1 MSAIFITG
9 STGFLGSYVVT
20 RLVTHHHRRVL
31 LMIRS
36 KNRKDAVEKLWKALQ
51 LHMDGAQFLQALER
65 IEIVQGDLLAKDL
78 GLSPAAKKRVLSQAS
93 SVLHIAASL
102 NRKSEKEC
110 LNVNLRGTL
119 SVIRLAREIVQA
131 RGGLD
136 RFSDVS
142 TIAVGGKR
150 QGEVVH
156 EDTAIEWNRS
166 DYDPY
171 ARTKKFCEHM
181 VEELL
186 PDVRQTV
193 FRPAAVM
200 GDSRF
205 PETTQFDMVR
215 AFVGLTD
222 MPVLPMDGNCR
233 QEIVNADWVGRAIAD
248 LHVKP
253 EPLHRIYHLSAGKAA
268 RTAHEIAAAMLASQP
283 DRRPP
288 RWAPRARG
296 AFQAT
301 VDQLAGLPRETF
313 GSAVYFGSLLK
324 VFWPYIT
331 NDTVFDNARAVAE
344 LGEAPTP
351 FTQYCG
357 ELYRWSKSVTF
368 EYPYRPLPELVARG
382 IEKEGVGA
390 WA

>member
-1 MSAIFITG
+1 MIFVTG
-9 STGFLGSYVVT
+9 STGFLGSYVVS
-20 RLVTHHHRRVL
+20 RLVTHHRRPVL

-36 KNRKDAVEKLWKALQ
+36 KSRKDAVEKLWKALQ
-51 LHMDGAQFLQALER
+51 LHLDGARFLEALER
-65 IEIVQGDLLAKDL
+65 IEIVQGDLLAPDL
-78 GLSPAAKKRVLSQAS
+78 GLSPAARERVLSQAS

-119 SVIRLAREIVQA
+119 SVIRLARAIAER
-131 RGGLD
+131 RGGLE

-142 TIAVGGKR
+142 TVAVGGKR
-150 QGEVVH
+150 QGEVVG
-156 EDTAIEWNRS
+156 EDDAIEWDRS

-181 VEELL
+181 IEELL
-186 PDVRQTV
+186 PDVPQTV

-222 MPVLPMDGNCR
+222 MPVLPMDGRCR

-248 LHVKP
+248 LHVKARP
-253 EPLHRIYHLSAGKAA
+253 QHRVYHLSAGTAA
-268 RTAHEIAAAMLASQP
+268 RSAHEIAAAMLASYP

-288 RWAPRARG
+288 RWLPRARG
-296 AFQAT
+296 AFQST
-301 VDQLAGLPRETF
+301 VDQLAGLPRGRF
-313 GSAVYFGSLLK
+313 GQAAYIGSLLK

-331 NDTVFDNARAVAE
+331 NDTVFDNTRAVTE
-344 LGEAPTP
+344 LGEGPTP
-351 FTQYCG
+351 FTAYCG
-357 ELYRWSKSVTF
+357 ELYRWTKSVNF
-368 EYPYRPLPELVARG
+368 QYPHRPLPELVTRAL
-382 IEKEGVGA
+382 EKEGVGA